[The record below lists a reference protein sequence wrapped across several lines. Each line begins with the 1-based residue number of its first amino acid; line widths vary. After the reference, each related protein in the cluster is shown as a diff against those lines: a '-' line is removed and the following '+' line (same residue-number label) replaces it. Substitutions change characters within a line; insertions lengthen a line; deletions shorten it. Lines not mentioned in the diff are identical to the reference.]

1 MQERQRR
8 MCGGLFAGL
17 VTAAICVGQSGC
29 VERAGEPTGTPHPS
43 PTVAVAASST
53 PYPTVAAG
61 GAATGA
67 GAGGSNLASTRPGY
81 AQQGSPAQPV
91 SGAQPL
97 SATRTQSPAPAFA
110 PPRALPPP
118 PPTPTPRVFTLPA
131 GRTLSVYT
139 QSTLSTKSNR
149 VGETFVAS
157 LANPIVDGD
166 WVIAKKGALVEG
178 VVVKADPGGRIEGVA
193 SMSVALKTVQLA
205 DGRTVAIS
213 TSSYAK
219 EARTTKTKDAV
230 KIGIGAGIGAAIGA
244 IAGGGK
250 GAAIGAG
257 VGGGAGTATVLATR
271 GDPAVISS
279 ESLLSFRLSRPITV
293 TKRQ

>member
-8 MCGGLFAGL
+8 MGGALFAGL
-17 VTAAICVGQSGC
+17 VTTAFCIGQSGC
-29 VERAGEPTGTPHPS
+29 VERAGEPTGAQQPS
-43 PTVAVAASST
+43 PTVSVAASST
-53 PYPTVAAG
+53 PGGPNTGTGAG
-61 GAATGA
+61 GA
-67 GAGGSNLASTRPGY
+67 NLAATRSGSVQP
-81 AQQGSPAQPV
+81 GSPAQSL
-91 SGAQPL
+91 SGARPQ
-97 SATRTQSPAPAFA
+97 SAAPILPYRPPAQ
-110 PPRALPPP
+110 ALPPP
-118 PPTPTPRVFTLPA
+118 PPPPPPTPRMFTLQA
-131 GRTLSVYT
+131 GRTISVYT

-149 VGETFVAS
+149 GGETFVGS

-178 VVVKADPGGRIEGVA
+178 VVVNADPGGRVRGVA
-193 SMSVALKTVQLA
+193 SMSVALRSIQLA
-205 DGRTVAIS
+205 DGRTVAIA

-219 EARTTKTKDAV
+219 ESRTTKEKDAV

-271 GDPAVISS
+271 GDPVVIPS
-279 ESLLSFRLSRPITV
+279 ESLLSFKLSKAITV
-293 TKRQ
+293 TKR

>member
-8 MCGGLFAGL
+8 MGGALFAGL
-17 VTAAICVGQSGC
+17 VATAFCIGQSGC
-29 VERAGEPTGTPHPS
+29 VERAGEPTGTAQPS
-43 PTVAVAASST
+43 PTVAVAVSST
-53 PYPTVAAG
+53 PVPSLTPG
-61 GAATGA
+61 GPNPGTGAA
-67 GAGGSNLASTRPGY
+67 GSNLAATRSGS
-81 AQQGSPAQPV
+81 AQQGSPAQSL
-91 SGAQPL
+91 SGG
-97 SATRTQSPAPAFA
+97 SAAPILPYR
-110 PPRALPPP
+110 PPPQALPPP
-118 PPTPTPRVFTLPA
+118 PPPTPRMFTLQA
-131 GRTLSVYT
+131 GRTISVYT

-149 VGETFVAS
+149 GGETFVGS

-178 VVVKADPGGRIEGVA
+178 VVVNADPGGRVRGVA
-193 SMSVALKTVQLA
+193 SMSVALRSIQLA
-205 DGRTVAIS
+205 DGRTVAIA

-219 EARTTKTKDAV
+219 ESRTTKEKDAV

-271 GDPAVISS
+271 GDPVVIPS
-279 ESLLSFRLSRPITV
+279 ESLLSFKLSKAITV
-293 TKRQ
+293 TKR